1 MRYIYE
7 MEQEEFEHIAK
18 QIRQLAINVSR
29 GIGVTTEEAEDIAQE
44 VMLKL
49 WAMRADIKPNLSI
62 ESFTVTV
69 TRHLTIDH
77 LRKKKYQMVD
87 AEQSILDERQPS
99 PHEQLEINENEHWL
113 EDRLKQLPS
122 RQYTILRM
130 QQVER
135 KSNQE
140 IARLLDIEP
149 ATVATL
155 LSRARAEL
163 LKDIKRRFNI

>member
-1 MRYIYE
+1 
-7 MEQEEFEHIAK
+7 
-18 QIRQLAINVSR
+18 
-29 GIGVTTEEAEDIAQE
+29 
-44 VMLKL
+44 
-49 WAMRADIKPNLSI
+49 
-62 ESFTVTV
+62 
-69 TRHLTIDH
+69 
-77 LRKKKYQMVD
+77 MVD

-99 PHEQLEINENEHWL
+99 PHEQLEINENERWL